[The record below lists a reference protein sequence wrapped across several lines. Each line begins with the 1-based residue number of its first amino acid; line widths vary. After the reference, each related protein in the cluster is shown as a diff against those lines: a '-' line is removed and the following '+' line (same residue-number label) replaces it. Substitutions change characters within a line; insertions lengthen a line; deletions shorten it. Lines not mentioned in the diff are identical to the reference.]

1 MARIGERLS
10 ARSVQNIRFLK
21 ISDFHDFLDFG
32 PSGGVFFADFC
43 AGAALPR
50 NFKLASVVY
59 VACRAGIKR
68 YRPARRVILLVAA
81 GVRGFK

>member
-1 MARIGERLS
+1 MDRSRER
-10 ARSVQNIRFLK
+10 AGPRSFKNIRFLK

-50 NFKLASVVY
+50 NFKLANVFF

-68 YRPARRVILLVAA
+68 YRPARRVILLVA
-81 GVRGFK
+81 GG

>member
-1 MARIGERLS
+1 MARSRERVAS
-10 ARSVQNIRFLK
+10 RSFRNIRILK
-21 ISDFHDFLDFG
+21 ISDFHVFLDFG

-50 NFKLASVVY
+50 NFKLAGVLY
-59 VACRAGIKR
+59 MACRAGIKR
-68 YRPARRVILLVAA
+68 YRPARRVILLVAL